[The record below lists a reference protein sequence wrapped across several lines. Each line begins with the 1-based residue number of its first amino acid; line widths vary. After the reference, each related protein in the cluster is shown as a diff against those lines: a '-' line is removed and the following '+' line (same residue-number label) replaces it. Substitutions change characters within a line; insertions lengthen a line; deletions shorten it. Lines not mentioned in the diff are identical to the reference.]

1 MPIQMRRGIYDKF
14 VPSKMVPGEWG
25 IVLSGDPYASDGRA
39 AYVCF
44 AAGLVKRVA
53 TYEDMSDYFAQVKQE
68 TVEWIVDTANAGF
81 KEEYAEIR
89 DSAKQAEAERVANEL
104 RRVGN
109 EATREANESKRADAE
124 EARAS
129 AEEER
134 VAAISDFT
142 AKVLAGYF
150 DGATFTPSVS
160 DEGLLS
166 WTNDKGLPNPL
177 TIDIKGPMGNDGVV
191 TQLAAG
197 MFMLQIEG
205 TDLMLEY
212 GEDSTPPNLSIE
224 DGCLMIEIGD
234 SDAQA

>member
-53 TYEDMSDYFAQVKQE
+53 TYEDMTDYLEQVRQE
-68 TVEWIVDTANAGF
+68 TVDWIVDTANADF
-81 KEEYAEIR
+81 KKEYIAIR
-89 DSAKQAEAERVANEL
+89 DDAKAAEAERVANEL

-109 EATREANESKRADAE
+109 EAAREANEAARMQAE
-124 EARAS
+124 EVRAS
-129 AEEER
+129 AESER
-134 VAAISDFT
+134 VATISDFT

-166 WTNDKGLPNPL
+166 WTNDKGLQNPL
-177 TIDIKGPMGNDGVV
+177 TIDVRGPKGNDGVV
-191 TQLAAG
+191 TQLG
-197 MFMLQIEG
+197 SGLFMLQIEG
-205 TDLMLEY
+205 TDLILEY
-212 GEDSTPPNLSIE
+212 GEESNPPSLAIE
-224 DGCLMIEIGD
+224 DGCLVCEIGD
-234 SDAQA
+234 ESA